1 MNDDPS
7 DIVIRAIEET
17 RIYANEFNEI
27 VIRQGRCY
35 CDADVVVL
43 IPAQHLEAVISAMRK
58 AAEQAAL

>member
-17 RIYANEFNEI
+17 SIYANEFNEI
-27 VIRQGRCY
+27 VIRQGRYY

>member
-27 VIRQGRCY
+27 VIRQGRRS
-35 CDADVVVL
+35 CDADVILLVP
-43 IPAQHLEAVISAMRK
+43 ICHLEAVISAMRK
-58 AAEQAAL
+58 AVEQAAP